1 MRGTAAGI
9 ADAVDENILY
19 KSLFRLCL
27 VRRPGVRAR
36 RAVFA
41 ALRFYPRRIPGHYVI
56 A

>member
-27 VRRPGVRAR
+27 VQAPGVRMR
-36 RAVFA
+36 RAVLAQRCDFIRA
-41 ALRFYPRRIPGHYVI
+41 GSPATT
-56 A
+56 